1 MFIQTGPLQYGGSCS
16 VLCFMYKELCN
27 KKNYFWFTIIWHML
41 NNVTQLNPLK
51 NALEHRL
58 QTLFWQENVIHSWSI
73 RGCDLKWVQAAF
85 PESVIPEWNSNI
97 KINICELKSFK
108 QRINSQFLAQKN
120 MLMRIN
126 AHHLQMEWSF
136 PWTGIN

>member
-85 PESVIPEWNSNI
+85 PESMIPEWNSNI
-97 KINICELKSFK
+97 KIYICEII
-108 QRINSQFLAQKN
+108 QATNEFLVHCIKRHVN
-120 MLMRIN
+120 EN
-126 AHHLQMEWSF
+126 WCTSLQMEWSS
-136 PWTGIN
+136 PWMGIN